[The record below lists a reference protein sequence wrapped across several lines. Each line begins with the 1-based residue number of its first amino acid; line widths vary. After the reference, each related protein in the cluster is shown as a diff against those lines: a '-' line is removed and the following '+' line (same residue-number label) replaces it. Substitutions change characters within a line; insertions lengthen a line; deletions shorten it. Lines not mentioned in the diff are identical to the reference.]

1 MWTLGSARH
10 KRTKEYPWGMRSA
23 VVSIAIILMASAIGI
38 CWSDS
43 AEADACSVH
52 FDYQPRGD
60 YYTPATIGQPLLREN
75 IQFLIDMGSW
85 HLENGDPWD
94 PDAPITGD
102 MLIIIDERPE
112 PIPTPITPEPT
123 PTPEIIPGP
132 APTPSPS
139 DQTTTGSGV
148 DYLKKYAPFG
158 VLIGG
163 LIIAVGLAFHSRK

>member
-1 MWTLGSARH
+1 
-10 KRTKEYPWGMRSA
+10 MRSA
-23 VVSIAIILMASAIGI
+23 AALIAIILTVSTIGI
-38 CWSDS
+38 YWSDS

-102 MLIIIDERPE
+102 TLIIIDERPE
-112 PIPTPITPEPT
+112 PIPIPITPEPT

-132 APTPSPS
+132 SPKPPASEEKPS
-139 DQTTTGSGV
+139 DNSGTI
-148 DYLKKYAPFG
+148 
-158 VLIGG
+158 IGLVG
-163 LIIAVGLAFHSRK
+163 AIIAVLAVLVYVAIKKK

>member
-1 MWTLGSARH
+1 
-10 KRTKEYPWGMRSA
+10 MRNA
-23 VVSIAIILMASAIGI
+23 AILIAIILTVSTIGI
-38 CWSDS
+38 YWSDS

-102 MLIIIDERPE
+102 TLIIIDERPE
-112 PIPTPITPEPT
+112 PIPTPVTPEPT

-132 APTPSPS
+132 TPTPSPS
-139 DQTTTGSGV
+139 EGTQETGA
-148 DYLKKYAPFG
+148 DYLERYAPFII
-158 VLIGG
+158 LIGG
-163 LIIAVGLAFHSRK
+163 LIIAIGLIFYPRK

>member
-1 MWTLGSARH
+1 
-10 KRTKEYPWGMRSA
+10 MRGA
-23 VVSIAIILMASAIGI
+23 VVLIAMIVTASVIGI
-38 CWSDS
+38 HWSES

-60 YYTPATIGQPLLREN
+60 CYMPATIGQPLLREN

-102 MLIIIDERPE
+102 TLIIIDERPE
-112 PIPTPITPEPT
+112 PIPTPIAPEPT

-132 APTPSPS
+132 APTPSS
-139 DQTTTGSGV
+139 SERTQGTGM
-148 DYLKKYAPFG
+148 DYLERYSPFII
-158 VLIGG
+158 LIGG
-163 LIIAVGLAFHSRK
+163 LIIAIGLAFHSRK

>member
-10 KRTKEYPWGMRSA
+10 KRTKEYPWGVRSA
-23 VVSIAIILMASAIGI
+23 VVLIAVVLTASAIGI

-43 AEADACSVH
+43 AEADPCVVH

-60 YYTPATIGQPLLREN
+60 CYMPATIGKPILREN

-112 PIPTPITPEPT
+112 PIPTPVVPVPT
-123 PTPEIIPGP
+123 PTPEITPGP
-132 APTPSPS
+132 APTPSPQDS
-139 DQTTTGSGV
+139 NQNVGTND
-148 DYLKKYAPFG
+148 LKKYAPFAL
-158 VLIGG
+158 LIGG
-163 LIIAVGLAFHSRK
+163 LIIATGLIFLSKK